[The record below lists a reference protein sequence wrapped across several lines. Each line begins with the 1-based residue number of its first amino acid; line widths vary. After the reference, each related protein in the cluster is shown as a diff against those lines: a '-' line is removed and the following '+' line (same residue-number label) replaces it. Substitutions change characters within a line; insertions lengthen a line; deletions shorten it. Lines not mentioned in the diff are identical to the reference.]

1 MTVPCKACGRRVRWA
16 VSPTGADLP
25 LEEVYAYWL
34 EPGIEGGRPRA
45 VRSEAP
51 VWIAHH
57 LTCKD
62 RDRVS
67 RGRREADG

>member
-1 MTVPCKACGRRVRWA
+1 MTVPCKGCGRRIRWA

-34 EPGIEGGRPRA
+34 EPGIAGARPRA

-51 VWIAHH
+51 VWIPHF
-57 LTCKD
+57 LTCKE
-62 RDRVS
+62 RDRFSGTS
-67 RGRREADG
+67 RQKP